1 MILPDAAVGAV
12 VAAAIAGLVA
22 FVSTVLTKE
31 QKTSEFRQLWIDELR
46 KEISEFIAGVTEFTS
61 LHKFKLSDD
70 VAYEKFIDDNF
81 DAIQKLQTLEHRI
94 VLRLNPEEHSDL
106 ITEVKTFRKNV
117 LDAYKQS
124 DRAAREEEITKK
136 FLDTTK
142 EVLSKEW
149 KRVKK
154 GEPTFRWV
162 KNGALAAVVVLLLA
176 LISTLFIDES
186 KQKVTDPAPASTIQ
200 IFQYSSPAEIPK
212 KPTNV
217 VRQIQNNATFFE
229 MPISKDCTSQES
241 CEKALD
247 YKR

>member
-1 MILPDAAVGAV
+1 MILPDAAVGSI

-61 LHKFKLSDD
+61 LHKFKLGDD
-70 VAYEKFIDDNF
+70 VAYKKFIDDNF

-94 VLRLNPEEHSDL
+94 VLRLNSEEHSAL
-106 ITEVKTFRKNV
+106 ITEVKTFRKNI
-117 LDAYKQS
+117 LDAYQQK
-124 DRAAREEEITKK
+124 DRAAREEELTKK

-142 EVLSKEW
+142 EVLAKEW

-162 KNGALAAVVVLLLA
+162 KNGALAAVVVMLLSLMAA
-176 LISTLFIDES
+176 LFLGES
-186 KQKVTDPAPASTIQ
+186 KEKVETLAPPSTVQ
-200 IFQYSSPAEIPK
+200 IFQYSPPSELPRKPK
-212 KPTNV
+212 SV
-217 VRQIQNNATFFE
+217 VKQIQNNATFFE
-229 MPISKDCTSQES
+229 MPIIKDCAGQEP
-241 CEKALD
+241 CRTVFNDNK
-247 YKR
+247 